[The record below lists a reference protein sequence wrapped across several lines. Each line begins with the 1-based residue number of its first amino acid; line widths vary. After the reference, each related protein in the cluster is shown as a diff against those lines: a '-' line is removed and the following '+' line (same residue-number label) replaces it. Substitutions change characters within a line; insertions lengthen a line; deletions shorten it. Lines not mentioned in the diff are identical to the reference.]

1 MKTLRYYDPPDGEL
15 LYHYCD
21 AEALL
26 AICTSKK
33 MRFSDI
39 FSMNDFME
47 MHWGYRVWEKAASAL
62 IDTVGREFLDKID
75 EVFHNSGIFGLVVT
89 SCFSLDGDVLS
100 QWRAYADDGQGYAI
114 GFNARDLIQ
123 LPTRPLRVLYDE
135 DAQVQEVKKIVT
147 TLHKVEKTAD
157 EQYGSDFRE
166 ICHILAYD
174 LAALKNPA
182 FSEEK
187 EVRLIH
193 LLDFNKS
200 NSSLRLTDAGGYAFG
215 KESEGVSV
223 QFRMKDNVP
232 TPFIELDFTDNG
244 NINPVKQVV
253 MGPRNDALPSAIS
266 IFLET
271 TGIGSVDVK
280 KSKASYR

>member
-21 AEALL
+21 AEAFL

-114 GFNARDLIQ
+114 GFNARHLIQ

-135 DAQVQEVKKIVT
+135 DAQVQEVKKIVAS
-147 TLHKVEKTAD
+147 LHKVEKTAD

-187 EVRLIH
+187 EIRLIH

-244 NINPVKQVV
+244 NINPVKQVI

>member
-21 AEALL
+21 AEAFL

-47 MHWGYRVWEKAASAL
+47 MHWGYRIWEKAASAL

-135 DAQVQEVKKIVT
+135 EAQVQEVKKIVAS
-147 TLHKVEKTAD
+147 LHKVEKTAD

-187 EVRLIH
+187 EIRLIH
-193 LLDFNKS
+193 VLDFNKS
-200 NSSLRLTDAGGYAFG
+200 NASLRLTDAGGYAFG

-223 QFRMKDNVP
+223 QFRMKGNVP

-244 NINPVKQVV
+244 NINPVKKVI

-271 TGIGSVDVK
+271 TGIGSVDVE